1 MNSMPITRRAAAGAA
16 ALLIVVVAASVV
28 LVVDEAHKR
37 LHSDATPLVSALIVT
52 HNRPQFLV
60 NSLRLL
66 ELQGMLR
73 AKHATTITPNT
84 PPSLTPTLT
93 PKPQQTTPTSR

>member
-1 MNSMPITRRAAAGAA
+1 MTSWIRHHRSAVARGVALALATIAA
-16 ALLIVVVAASVV
+16 VV
-28 LVVDEAHKR
+28 LVVHE
-37 LHSDATPLVSALIVT
+37 LHPTPQAPLVSALIVT

-84 PPSLTPTLT
+84 PPLTLT
-93 PKPQQTTPTSR
+93 PPPHHNRLPQHRGGHY